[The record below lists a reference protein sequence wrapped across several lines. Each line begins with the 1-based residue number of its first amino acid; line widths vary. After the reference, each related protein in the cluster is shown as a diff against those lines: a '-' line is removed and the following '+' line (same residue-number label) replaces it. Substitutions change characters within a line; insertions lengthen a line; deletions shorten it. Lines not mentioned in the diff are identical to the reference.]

1 MRCFPLII
9 FVLAALTPTLS
20 NAEETSAAAAPA
32 SSALVSNPCPAPPPM
47 PQAMADGPNQLITPG
62 KLDGSFQ
69 RSFGQPEVQAY
80 LKVVQEQ
87 ARNDWP
93 NLCRY
98 RAANTALSQ
107 STRVVFIGDSITEL
121 WVRGDP
127 DLFGKGI
134 VGRGVGGQ
142 TSPQILL
149 RFFQDVIELH
159 PQIVHIMAGTNDLAG
174 ATGPSS
180 PQDYKNNIMAMV
192 ELAHAHKIRVVL
204 ASILPATAFPFRPT
218 LRPEADILTLN
229 TWLRG
234 YAKASGDQYVDYY
247 SVLADAQGGF
257 QSALSND
264 GVHPN
269 RDGYLKMRPLAQKAL
284 AIRTP

>member
-1 MRCFPLII
+1 MRYFFLMAFVI
-9 FVLAALTPTLS
+9 FMPAVS
-20 NAEETSAAAAPA
+20 NTEESSGSVAPA
-32 SSALVSNPCPAPPPM
+32 ASALVGNPCPALPPM
-47 PQAMADGPNQLITPG
+47 PQAMADGPEQLIKPG

-69 RSFGQPEVQAY
+69 RSFGQPEVQEY

-98 RAANTALSQ
+98 RAANAALSQ
-107 STRVVFIGDSITEL
+107 ATRVVFIGDSITEL

-127 DLFGKGI
+127 ELFGNG
-134 VGRGVGGQ
+134 VLGRGIGGQ

-149 RFFQDVIELH
+149 RFSQDVVELH

-180 PQDYKNNIMAMV
+180 PQDYKNNVMAMV

-204 ASILPATAFPFRPT
+204 ASIPPASAFPFRPT
-218 LRPEADILTLN
+218 MRPAAEIVTLN
-229 TWLRG
+229 TWLRS
-234 YAKASGDQYVDYY
+234 YAKESGCQYIDYY
-247 SVLADAQGGF
+247 SVLADSQGGF